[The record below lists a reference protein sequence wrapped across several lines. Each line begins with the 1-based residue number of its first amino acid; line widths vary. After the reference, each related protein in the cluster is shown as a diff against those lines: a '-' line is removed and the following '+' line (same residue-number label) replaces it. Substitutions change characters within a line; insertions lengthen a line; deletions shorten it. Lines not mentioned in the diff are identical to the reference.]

1 MLNPDL
7 FRFLDELKKNNN
19 KDWFDTNRSRYKDL
33 RQQFMNFVTLL
44 IHQLSQLDPS
54 LNGLE
59 ASQTVFRIN
68 RDIRF
73 SKDKSPY
80 KTNMGA
86 YIAPG
91 GKKSFS
97 PGYYL
102 HVEPGGSM
110 IAGGMYMP
118 PSKELKM
125 VRKEILENTDE
136 FKQIINNPDF
146 KKTFGELHGEKLKT
160 APQGFPK
167 DHPEIDLMRYKS
179 YTVFKE
185 VAEAYLTGPN
195 ALNQMLDDYRVLKPL
210 NDFLTHALQAEQ

>member
-7 FRFLDELKKNNN
+7 FNFLDELKKNNN
-19 KDWFDTNRSRYKDL
+19 KEWFDTNRNRYKDL
-33 RQQFMNFVTLL
+33 RQHFMNFVTLL
-44 IHQLSQLDPS
+44 IHELTQMDPS

-59 ASQTVFRIN
+59 SSQTVFRIN

-91 GKKSFS
+91 GKKSFR

-102 HVEPGGSM
+102 HVEPGSSM

-125 VRKEILENTDE
+125 IRKEILENTEE
-136 FKQIINNPDF
+136 FKRIINDKDF
-146 KKTFGELHGEKLKT
+146 KKTYGELYGEKLKT

-167 DHPEIDLMRYKS
+167 DHPDIDLMRYKS

-185 VAEAYLTGPN
+185 VSDEYLTGPD
-195 ALNQMLDDYRVLKPL
+195 ALNQIIDDYHVLKPF
-210 NDFLTHALQAEQ
+210 NDFLIHAMRAE